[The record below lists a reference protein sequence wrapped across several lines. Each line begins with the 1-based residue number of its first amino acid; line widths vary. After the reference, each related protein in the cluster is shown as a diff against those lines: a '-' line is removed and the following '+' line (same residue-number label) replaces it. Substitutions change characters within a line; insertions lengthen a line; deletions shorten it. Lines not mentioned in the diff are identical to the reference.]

1 MLAATLSTPTSTSAR
16 MLFLP
21 GGERVAVRFAGPD
34 DAEMLQA
41 YVRQLSAKARYN
53 RFFGPLIELSPAEL
67 DRVMHINGPNHA
79 TLIAQ
84 TGDSKPVMI
93 GELRYAVLSETT
105 CEFSISVADDW
116 YRKGLGHLLLRDLQC
131 RLQAQGI
138 KSLVGDVLRSNEAM
152 LAFARKAGFSIAS
165 QSRDARSLRIVKD
178 IFPARALVA
187 SDELVSPAGRMVAER
202 QLRVV
207 SA

>member
-1 MLAATLSTPTSTSAR
+1 MLL
-16 MLFLP
+16 LP

-93 GELRYAVLSETT
+93 GELRHAVLSETT

-131 RLQAQGI
+131 RMQAQGI

-152 LAFARKAGFSIAS
+152 LAFARKAGFRIAS
-165 QSRDARSLRIVKD
+165 QSRDPRSLRIVRD
-178 IFPARALVA
+178 ICPARALLA
-187 SDELVSPAGRMVAER
+187 SDVRPDGRMVA
-202 QLRVV
+202 
-207 SA
+207 